1 MQHTQSSQNQIQF
14 HFLPC
19 SLIVTVL
26 TLLLAPIS
34 QSVLAATVI
43 RHQNLPVTTQQGSQ
57 NNPAIANQK
66 TELPKIQLAILLDTS
81 NSMDGLIDQTRN
93 QLWQVVNEFS
103 TARQNGVTPI
113 LEIALFEYGND
124 NNSQSA
130 GFVRMLNRFT
140 RELDAVSE
148 GLFSLTTNGG
158 SEYCGFAIKTAVN
171 HLQWSQSNS
180 DIKTIFIAGNEP
192 FTQGPVNYQEA
203 VKLASKHGI
212 SINTIHAGGYQ
223 QGIANGWQSG
233 AILAGGDYMSID
245 VNQQVEH
252 IAAPQDIK
260 IAELNAK
267 LNQTYVP
274 YGIKGADKFERQM
287 EQDVQSS
294 NISAGLLAKRAKSK
308 SSSFYSNSSWD
319 LVDALNDGEVNEE
332 ELVQIEDEALPEPM
346 KDLSPREKLDYVHE
360 KAEVRKLIKQE
371 ISELSRSRAAYVE
384 QIKRDQVAA
393 SPSISDALTRAVKK
407 QAKQKN
413 FIFEK

>member
-1 MQHTQSSQNQIQF
+1 MHHKQSSENQSQF
-14 HFLPC
+14 YFLRR
-19 SLIVTVL
+19 SLIVAVL
-26 TLLLAPIS
+26 TVLLAPIS
-34 QSVLAATVI
+34 QSLLAATVI
-43 RHQNLPVTTQQGSQ
+43 KNQNLPVTTQQGSQ
-57 NNPAIANQK
+57 NNPTIVNQK

-124 NNSQSA
+124 NNSQST
-130 GFVRMLNRFT
+130 GFVRMLNQFT

-203 VKLASKHGI
+203 VKLASKAGI

-223 QGIANGWQSG
+223 QGIANGWQSA

-245 VNQQVEH
+245 ANQQVVH

-260 IAELNAK
+260 IAELNAQ

-294 NISAGLLAKRAKSK
+294 NISAGLLVKRAKSK
-308 SSSFYSNSSWD
+308 SSSFYNNSSWD
-319 LVDALNDGEVNEE
+319 LVDALNEGEVDEE
-332 ELVQIEDEALPEPM
+332 ELVQFEDEALPEPM
-346 KDLSPREKLDYVHE
+346 QGLSSREKLDYVHE
-360 KAEVRKLIKQE
+360 KAAARKLIKQE
-371 ISELSRSRAAYVE
+371 ISELSRSRAAYVA

-393 SPSISDALTRAVKK
+393 SPSISDALTNAVKK
-407 QAKQKN
+407 QARQKN